1 MIKRY
6 ANSYSNGKLL
16 FISYDLKQLYTKS
29 YKNDVHLSQ
38 NANVKCK
45 YRKMLIVKNINFDYN
60 PFLHESYTNFERDK
74 Y

>member
-16 FISYDLKQLYTKS
+16 FISYDSKQLYTKL
-29 YKNDVHLSQ
+29 YKNISE
-38 NANVKCK
+38 NANVKGK

>member
-6 ANSYSNGKLL
+6 ANSYPNGKLL
-16 FISYDLKQLYTKS
+16 FISYYLKYLYSKS
-29 YKNDVHLSQ
+29 YKKSE

-45 YRKMLIVKNINFDYN
+45 YGKMLIVKNINFDYN

>member
-16 FISYDLKQLYTKS
+16 FISYDSKQLYTKL
-29 YKNDVHLSQ
+29 YKNKYAD
-38 NANVKCK
+38 VKCK
-45 YRKMLIVKNINFDYN
+45 YGKMLIVKNINFDYN

>member
-16 FISYDLKQLYTKS
+16 FISYDLKYLYSKS
-29 YKNDVHLSQ
+29 YKNKY
-38 NANVKCK
+38 NVKCK
-45 YRKMLIVKNINFDYN
+45 YGKMLIVKNINFDYN